1 MGSNKAGLNHQ
12 QGCWPI
18 NKAWG
23 YFMIIE
29 GEYYWIYIY
38 IIIYIYDR
46 ETLRYHFDPV
56 NSDNF

>member
-38 IIIYIYDR
+38 NYIYI
-46 ETLRYHFDPV
+46 
-56 NSDNF
+56 